1 LPLFIIQ
8 SDCQRRNANL
18 VKVETAAEN
27 EWLKTVA
34 KRKLAA
40 VYFIDLR
47 NQESINM
54 WH

>member
-1 LPLFIIQ
+1 MQ
-8 SDCQRRNANL
+8 SDCLRRNTNL
-18 VKVETAAEN
+18 VKIETAAEN

-40 VYFIDLR
+40 VHFIDLR